1 MAIKDRF
8 TGNPGR
14 LIVLT
19 TSGSTDG
26 KGGRNGV
33 GSAGVSGCPAAGFTA
48 ALEGTAHLRGKLC
61 TSSQS
66 KTIRIVVPVVMGNRP
81 DSP

>member
-14 LIVLT
+14 LTALA
-19 TSGSTDG
+19 TSGSTG
-26 KGGRNGV
+26 GEGGRDGV

-48 ALEGTAHLRGKLC
+48 AQEGTAHCLLRGGE
-61 TSSQS
+61 
-66 KTIRIVVPVVMGNRP
+66 V
-81 DSP
+81 